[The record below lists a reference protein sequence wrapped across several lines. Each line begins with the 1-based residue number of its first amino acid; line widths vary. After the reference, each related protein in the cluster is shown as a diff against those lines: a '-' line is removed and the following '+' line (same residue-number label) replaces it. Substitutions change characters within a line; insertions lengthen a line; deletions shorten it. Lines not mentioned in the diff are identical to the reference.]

1 MCCCQPLASDQW
13 NGEGQ
18 GYLLHYRQH
27 GVNNSIESVVIDDE
41 NAISFQL
48 TGLHEWTEYDV
59 QLAAFNRV
67 GRSNFT
73 EVIIARTRESGMLAA
88 TIW

>member
-1 MCCCQPLASDQW
+1 V
-13 NGEGQ
+13 E
-18 GYLLHYRQH
+18 
-27 GVNNSIESVVIDDE
+27 IDDE

-59 QLAAFNRV
+59 QLAAFNGV